1 MKGTMISNLMLFAR
15 SRASFQRIRFGE
27 TVVAKTTM
35 TTHRSFLSTPP
46 ACSAPQKLTGEE
58 VAASVRLLTYQ
69 GTPFP
74 WVTTKEN
81 IQISKTFVFADF
93 NQAWSFMSRT
103 ALLAEKMDHHPQWM
117 NVYNQVEVTL
127 TTHHCDG
134 VSQKV
139 RRNIIRWHAFRCV
152 LDGVTPSSRENTEE
166 I

>member
-1 MKGTMISNLMLFAR
+1 MDIS
-15 SRASFQRIRFGE
+15 Q
-27 TVVAKTTM
+27 
-35 TTHRSFLSTPP
+35 
-46 ACSAPQKLTGEE
+46 
-58 VAASVRLLTYQ
+58 
-69 GTPFP
+69 
-74 WVTTKEN
+74 TKEN